1 MAMRCTVNKSIPPGT
16 KVSFIDPISELPA
29 TGVVEL
35 EWEEFLGVKYLGKYM
50 PAASGKPPR
59 LLKGA
64 NGEMIAWINISK
76 ENVFVVR

>member
-1 MAMRCTVNKSIPPGT
+1 MSKSILPGT

-35 EWEEFLGVKYLGKYM
+35 EFSEFLGVKYLGKYM

-59 LLKGA
+59 LLKGTE
-64 NGEMIAWINISK
+64 GEMIAWINISK